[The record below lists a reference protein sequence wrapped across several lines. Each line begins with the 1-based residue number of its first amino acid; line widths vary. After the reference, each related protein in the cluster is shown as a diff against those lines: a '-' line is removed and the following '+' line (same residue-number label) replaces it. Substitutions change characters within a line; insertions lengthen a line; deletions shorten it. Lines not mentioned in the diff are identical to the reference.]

1 MEDGGEGA
9 QRWDWERKR
18 PSRREGERKGRALGG
33 WRRWEE
39 EDGRVGQEVEEQ
51 EGKGGRREVGEEQM
65 KEEGRREV
73 GVEERGERKDGVEGW
88 GNEVG

>member
-1 MEDGGEGA
+1 V
-9 QRWDWERKR
+9 R
-18 PSRREGERKGRALGG
+18 
-33 WRRWEE
+33 
-39 EDGRVGQEVEEQ
+39 QEVEEQ

-73 GVEERGERKDGVEGW
+73 GVEERGERKDGVERW